1 MLKKLTL
8 LTASAI
14 SAFAL
19 HTAQLN
25 INDVDL
31 EAGIAL
37 DVGQFNQNVEPN
49 TMFIGAKFLNPDIS
63 HAGNTVITINP
74 YFEGN
79 FLIMKAIGD
88 MGMSLGMGAKINYTR
103 VNGKDFSTL
112 PFGAE
117 FSYAIPAPKLIPMS
131 LSGSIYYAP
140 KVLSFA
146 NAKDYLE
153 YRLHYDV
160 EFIENVG
167 VTVGYRN
174 MNTNFD
180 VVNGNLN
187 YNTSWYGGVKVK
199 F

>member
-49 TMFIGAKFLNPDIS
+49 TMFIGAKFLNADVS
-63 HAGNTVITINP
+63 HATNTITKINP

-103 VNGKDFSTL
+103 VNGRDFSAL
-112 PFGAE
+112 PFGME

-146 NAKDYLE
+146 DAKDYLE

-180 VVNGNLN
+180 IVNGDLN
-187 YNTSWYGGVKVK
+187 YNTSWYAGVKVK